1 MLTFFSGRIRISPF
15 ALLLLIIIAFSPD
28 APLFYLA
35 LAFAALH
42 EIGHILAMKRLGAR
56 VDCLSI
62 YPFGADIRADLS
74 HLSYR
79 AEILCTLAGPLVSLS
94 AALLF
99 LLLLPHF
106 RNVYILSSAVS
117 NFLFFA
123 VNILP
128 VRGLDGS
135 RVLLAFL
142 LSKLEYP
149 LAYKIFDIIST
160 ASFALLCFLSLCL
173 IVASGYNLSLVF
185 ICIYLF
191 MSEFVKVR
199 SCFA

>member
-1 MLTFFSGRIRISPF
+1 M
-15 ALLLLIIIAFSPD
+15 
-28 APLFYLA
+28 
-35 LAFAALH
+35 
-42 EIGHILAMKRLGAR
+42 
-56 VDCLSI
+56 
-62 YPFGADIRADLS
+62 RADLS

-79 AEILCTLAGPLVSLS
+79 AEILCALAGPLVSLS
-94 AALLF
+94 AALL
-99 LLLLPHF
+99 LLPIFTHF
-106 RNVYILSSAVS
+106 KNVYILSSILS

-142 LSKLEYP
+142 LSRFEYS
-149 LAYKIFDIIST
+149 LAYKVFDIVST

-191 MSEFVKVR
+191 ISEYVKGR
-199 SCFA
+199 KCFS